1 MARSFNKV
9 FLIGYAADEPILRS
23 FENGGRVANLTVVT
37 SESIRRH
44 ESNDYFELTE
54 WNRVVFWNQQA
65 DVVGRYIHKGSRLFV
80 EGKLRTRS
88 YTDKSGVKRYTTE
101 IVSDNMIML
110 DNRNSGPD
118 ADVVSPQPNGDPFD
132 TQGPGSIY
140 QRSER
145 YGGGQGGTYGGGQGG
160 TYGGGQGGTYG
171 GGQGGTYGGGQGGS
185 YGGGQGGSYGGGQG
199 GSYGGRN
206 YGGSNNYGGQG
217 AYGSGN
223 PGFGGF
229 PAQGSQS
236 SQGGSGFGSAPA
248 AGNQPSYPNYQNPYG
263 NMNSNSAPM
272 SAGDMA
278 AGAAMGAAMGAMGEA
293 MGAAAPEP
301 NPNTFS
307 GVNGPISLDNAPAA
321 GFGASEAKPAAPAA
335 PAPDAAAPSPAPVND
350 ESNDDDIPF

>member
-9 FLIGYAADEPILRS
+9 FLIGYAADEPIVRR
-23 FENGGRVANLTVVT
+23 FENGGKVANLTVVT
-37 SESIRRH
+37 NESIRRH

-65 DVVGRYIHKGSRLFV
+65 EVIERFIHKGSRLFV

-110 DNRNSGPD
+110 DTRNNAPD
-118 ADVVSPQPNGDPFD
+118 GIPHSPDLPGGMGDDSDTPFPTIYNSNAGANARRNYGNNAAYGNGSSY
-132 TQGPGSIY
+132 GNGSA
-140 QRSER
+140 
-145 YGGGQGGTYGGGQGG
+145 YGRGQGGYGGQ
-160 TYGGGQGGTYG
+160 
-171 GGQGGTYGGGQGGS
+171 GS
-185 YGGGQGGSYGGGQG
+185 YGGQ
-199 GSYGGRN
+199 
-206 YGGSNNYGGQG
+206 GGQG
-217 AYGSGN
+217 AYGGQDSY
-223 PGFGGF
+223 GG
-229 PAQGSQS
+229 QGGYGSQS
-236 SQGGSGFGSAPA
+236 VYGGQGANGNPSFGGYPSQGGQGGNGFGNAPA

-263 NMNSNSAPM
+263 NMNSNAAPM

-278 AGAAMGAAMGAMGEA
+278 AGAAMGAAMGAMSEA

-321 GFGASEAKPAAPAA
+321 GFGVGEAKPAASATPAA
-335 PAPDAAAPSPAPVND
+335 PAADAAAPSPAPVND
-350 ESNDDDIPF
+350 NSNDDDIPF

>member
-9 FLIGYAADEPILRS
+9 FLIGYAADEPILRN

-118 ADVVSPQPNGDPFD
+118 ADVISTQPHGEPFD
-132 TQGPGSIY
+132 TQGPGSPY
-140 QRSER
+140 PRS
-145 YGGGQGGTYGGGQGG
+145 GSL
-160 TYGGGQGGTYG
+160 
-171 GGQGGTYGGGQGGS
+171 GGGQGGS
-185 YGGGQGGSYGGGQG
+185 FGGNYGGNQGGSFGGNYGGSQG
-199 GSYGGRN
+199 GNYGNSYGGRNQNFGNN
-206 YGGSNNYGGQG
+206 YGGSNNYGGGPGGYGAGSPSFGGFSGQG
-217 AYGSGN
+217 GPSGQGGA
-223 PGFGGF
+223 GFGG
-229 PAQGSQS
+229 
-236 SQGGSGFGSAPA
+236 APA
-248 AGNQPSYPNYQNPYG
+248 GGNQPSYPNYQNPYG